1 MQAAIGDY
9 QNMINQLHQAMQAR
23 LAQQQQNQP
32 QRAPRHEPPII
43 TAENII
49 ANNDNNSMRTL
60 TNFTTQ
66 EFVHV
71 YAMIDNILK
80 EGMHSN
86 SLLTPQT
93 RFLLILAW

>member
-1 MQAAIGDY
+1 MQAAIGAY
-9 QNMINQLHQAMQAR
+9 RAMMDQIQQEIQAR
-23 LAQQQQNQP
+23 LPQPQNQA
-32 QRAPRHEPPII
+32 QRPPRHDPLII

-49 ANNDNNSMRTL
+49 ANNDNNSMKTL

-71 YAMIDNILK
+71 YGMVEQVIK
-80 EGMHSN
+80 EGMHSD

-93 RFLLILAW
+93 RFLLTLTW